1 MEREKRDV
9 GLTWKKKCSRKPC
22 IYSAKFSSDASCH
35 HCHFGQHSFLSDFH
49 FPLVPLA
56 HYLAVLSRCCVHNE
70 FSFEATLE
78 EHWAVTLYFK
88 LLRSKVDVS
97 SYFLLKEICNCIP
110 FQDEKMKL
118 LRKRVEFFYSY
129 YISYLQQ
136 AFHNVCLHRLCGKT
150 SGWDTSSPVLEL
162 VLFLRCFMLISF
174 WEQSKKNQLP
184 EYTRSHHSSSSWG
197 NFECWGVLV
206 AGCHQLSWEGLNVAS
221 KSL

>member
-1 MEREKRDV
+1 MVWKILPRKKGSYCLERVFPMWPRNCNYGKRKERC
-9 GLTWKKKCSRKPC
+9 GLDLKKKCSRKPC

-70 FSFEATLE
+70 FSFEATLAG
-78 EHWAVTLYFK
+78 HRAVPLYFK

-118 LRKRVEFFYSY
+118 LRKRVEFF
-129 YISYLQQ
+129 I
-136 AFHNVCLHRLCGKT
+136 AIT
-150 SGWDTSSPVLEL
+150 
-162 VLFLRCFMLISF
+162 
-174 WEQSKKNQLP
+174 
-184 EYTRSHHSSSSWG
+184 
-197 NFECWGVLV
+197 
-206 AGCHQLSWEGLNVAS
+206 
-221 KSL
+221 